1 MTDDARPRHPDAFT
15 LVEMLATV
23 ALLVILLGLSVSL
36 ARHVREQSA
45 QAVTTDL
52 LRKLDHLATRYATR
66 HNGGLPPVAPFP
78 PPEAT
83 AAARVGPDAPIAMEA
98 PRADRQILLR
108 AALDNNRDAVVALR
122 ADLGKDDRPLAE
134 LPVSIHDGTH
144 VRDAWGTPVVF
155 MPQKHPWVGTARRDK
170 SYFFFSAGPD
180 RDFLTRGDN
189 LYSYEAA
196 GE

>member
-1 MTDDARPRHPDAFT
+1 MRTTPAPRRPAGFT

-36 ARHVREQSA
+36 ARHVRERSA

-52 LRKLDHLATRYATR
+52 LRRLDALATRYAAG
-66 HNGGLPPVAPFP
+66 HGNAPPAVAPFP

-83 AAARVGPDAPIAMEA
+83 ANARVGPDAPIAMEA
-98 PRADRQILLR
+98 PQADRQLLLR
-108 AALDNNRDAVVALR
+108 AALNNNRDVVAALR
-122 ADLGKDDRPLAE
+122 AGLGKDDRDLAE
-134 LPVSIHDGTH
+134 LPVSISDGTH
-144 VRDAWGTPVVF
+144 VRDAWGSPVVF
-155 MPQKHPWVGTARRDK
+155 MPQKHPWVGTAPRDK

-180 RDFLTRGDN
+180 RDYLTRGDN

-196 GE
+196 RE